1 MKHKC
6 LAVLLA
12 CLLSVTG
19 CTAAA
24 PASPEEE
31 TLAVITTPYPNM
43 LTGETASAE
52 ELLAD
57 MTLREKITQMLMPAF
72 LLYGD
77 AQAPVTVLSEAQ
89 KQAIRAHHFGGIIL
103 FSENIADPAQ
113 TVRLVDAMQ
122 SANAM
127 GGRTG
132 LLIAVDAEGG
142 QVNRLACGSQL
153 CGSMALGAADS
164 EQITEQASAL
174 IAEELQALGIML
186 DFAPSLDVNS
196 NPANP
201 VIGVRSFSDDPQ
213 IVLRQGKAYIRGMQS
228 KGVMTAL
235 KHFPGHGDT
244 DTDSHTGLPLIDK
257 SAAQLEACELLPF
270 REAAEEGVDMLM
282 TAHIQFPQIEPDTY
296 TSKADGSKI
305 SLPATLSDDVI
316 GGIVR
321 KRMGYDGV
329 IITDAMNMDAIQANF
344 DPLDAARLA
353 INAGVDMLLMPVDT
367 VTDEQI
373 KGIWDYISGIEQ
385 MVQKGDIPEARIDE
399 SALRILKL
407 KEAHGILAPVSPTA
421 EETEQRAKAAAETV
435 GSKAHHEQEMDITKQ
450 TVTLVKNEDD
460 LLPLDGSGK
469 TVLLCPYDSEL
480 NSLEY
485 AASVLKADGTLPK
498 DAKLICKSYENG
510 EPSEIGK
517 LIEGADTVVAVSA
530 LYDASELDPAAEDG
544 KAAKYLDSLLTKA
557 KDNGT
562 KCVLISAQLPY
573 DLARYRDADAAL
585 ACYLAKGMTEKPGDF
600 SGTTKAY
607 GPNLIAAVYTVFG
620 GSKPTGKLP
629 VNVPELDSQ
638 YQYTDALLYKRG
650 TGLEYPE
657 AETSGDETEE

>member
-1 MKHKC
+1 MKFRP
-6 LAVLLA
+6 LAALTA
-12 CLLSVTG
+12 CLLALTG

-57 MTLREKITQMLMPAF
+57 MSLREKIAQMLMPAF
-72 LLYGD
+72 LLYGEE
-77 AQAPVTVLSEAQ
+77 QTPVTALSEAQ
-89 KQAIRAHHFGGIIL
+89 INAIRAHHFGGIIL
-103 FSENIADPAQ
+103 FAENIADPAQ
-113 TVRLVDAMQ
+113 TVKLVDAMQ
-122 SANAM
+122 TANAA

-132 LLIAVDAEGG
+132 LLIAADAEGG
-142 QVNRLACGSQL
+142 QVSRVTCGTQL
-153 CGSMALGAADS
+153 CGNMALGAADS
-164 EQITEQASAL
+164 DALTEEASAL
-174 IAEELQALGIML
+174 IAEELQALGITL
-186 DFAPSLDVNS
+186 DFAPSLDVNN

-213 IVLRQGKAYIRGMQS
+213 IVLRQGKAYLRGIRS
-228 KGVMTAL
+228 KGVMAAI

-257 SAAQLEACELLPF
+257 STAQLESCELLPF

-282 TAHIQFPQIEPDTY
+282 TAHIQFPQIETDTY
-296 TSKADGSKI
+296 TSKADGSEI
-305 SLPATLSDDVI
+305 YLPATLSDDVI

-329 IITDAMNMDAIQANF
+329 IITDAMNMDAIQKNF

-353 INAGVDMLLMPVDT
+353 INAGVDMLLMPVET
-367 VTDEQI
+367 ATDEQI
-373 KGIWDYISGIEQ
+373 SGIWDYISGIEKL
-385 MVQKGDIPEARIDE
+385 VQDGEIPEARIDE

-407 KEAHGILAPVSPTA
+407 KEAHGLLAPVAPTA
-421 EETEQRAKAAAETV
+421 EETEARAKAAAETV
-435 GSKAHHEQEMDITKQ
+435 GSKAHHQQEMDITKQ

-485 AASVLKADGTLPK
+485 AVGNLKADGTIPQ
-498 DAKLICKSYENG
+498 DAQITCKSYENG
-510 EPSEIGK
+510 DPAEIGK
-517 LIEGADTVVAVSA
+517 LIEGADTVAAVSA
-530 LYDASELDPAAEDG
+530 LYDAAELDPANEDG
-544 KAAKYLDSLLTKA
+544 KAAKYLDTLLTQAAENDA
-557 KDNGT
+557 KT
-562 KCVLISAQLPY
+562 VLISAQLPY
-573 DLARYRDADAAL
+573 DLARYTGADAAL
-585 ACYLAKGMTEKPGDF
+585 ACYLAKGMAEKPGDF
-600 SGTTKAY
+600 SGTIRAF

-620 GSKPTGKLP
+620 ANVPTGKLP
-629 VNVPELDSQ
+629 VNVPEIDDK
-638 YQYTDALLYKRG
+638 YQYTGELLYKRG
-650 TGLEYPE
+650 TGLEYTK
-657 AETSGDETEE
+657 TSGEETETEE